1 MAYNINNFSHDNIDV
16 GITSLRNV
24 TMSNLST
31 IERIGINLQVL
42 TPSGWLNAAH
52 CIIKRV
58 PSQWL
63 PSNQGL
69 LHEKYNMDDVLTKES
84 LSYVSLELGCKGRA
98 SDKPHTQLF
107 NSDLYVLVNI
117 DANPDVKGSQV
128 FLVKHLKTF
137 IRQATHVVN
146 DPFVVVLPS
155 EDMNNADDALYI
167 PDAAT
172 VNWLKQNGFEFIE
185 PNGCVTMYLK

>member
-1 MAYNINNFSHDNIDV
+1 MYNINNFSHDNIDV
-16 GITSLRNV
+16 GITSLRKV

-69 LHEKYNMDDVLTKES
+69 LHEKYSMDDVLTKEA
-84 LSYVSLELGCKGRA
+84 LSFVSLELGCKGRA
-98 SDKPHTQLF
+98 SDKPHTRLL
-107 NSDLYVLVNI
+107 NSDLYILVDI
-117 DANPDVKGSQV
+117 DENPDVKGSRA

-137 IRQATHVVN
+137 IQQATHVVH

-155 EDMNNADDALYI
+155 EDMNNTDDALYI

-172 VNWLKQNGFEFIE
+172 VKWLQQNGFEFIE